1 MSSLLHRLG
10 RSSARHPWR
19 VLTGWLLVICAVF
32 GIVSASGGSD
42 YIDQFKVPGSD
53 STRAQEVLEKEFPEA
68 SGTSVIVV
76 YHTDEGR
83 LDAPERRTAVA
94 EASRTIQ
101 TLDHVV
107 AAPDP
112 LLPQAKAL
120 SGDGRTAHTTVTY
133 GAPIDALDEKDFE
146 ALEEATA
153 SVEQAGVELSY
164 EGALVDKSTEEES
177 MSELIGL
184 IAAMVILLVSFG
196 TFVAMGLPILTA
208 LLGLAL
214 GTGGNILLSQ
224 VTTIGSAAPTVAT
237 MIGLGVGI
245 DYALFLVTRHR
256 TNLDNG
262 MDPEESAGHSLATAG
277 QALIFA
283 GFTVVIALMGLQLVG
298 IPYVGSFG
306 YTSAIVVSVMV
317 LAAITLLPAL
327 LGLVGHR
334 INRLRLLKLRPAPN
348 GSAFWRRWA
357 TMITRRPK
365 TAVAASL
372 VLMGLLAVPAL
383 DMRLGQPDN
392 GTKNEHTTQRVAY
405 DHLAEAFGP
414 GFNGPLTISL
424 SAPDPAGLQSTGAEV
439 VEAIKQ
445 DPGIATVGTPV
456 PNEKGTTA
464 ILTAVPET
472 SPQDEATSELV
483 DRIRADVLP
492 GALADSASEAHVTG
506 PTAANIDMADR
517 ISERLVLFIG
527 AVVGISLLLLVF
539 AFRSVWVPV
548 KAAALNV
555 LSVFA
560 SYGAVVTVFQNG
572 HGSKLIGLDG
582 TVPIISFV
590 PMMLFA
596 ILFGLSMDYEVF
608 VVSRIREEY
617 ARTKNAAA
625 SVVEGVAHTGRVVSA
640 AAIIMVT
647 VFGCFVI
654 GDDPIIKMFGLG
666 LSLAVALDAFVVR
679 LVLVPAL
686 MKLMGDSSWKLPR
699 WLDRVLP
706 HIDLEGGG
714 HAPQA
719 EPRQVPRPVDP
730 GRADEPTDEDF
741 APVG

>member
-32 GIVSASGGSD
+32 GIAGAGGGSD

-76 YHTDEGR
+76 YHAEEGR
-83 LDAPERRTAVA
+83 LDTPERRAAVA
-94 EASRTIQ
+94 EASHKAQ
-101 TLDHVV
+101 ALNHVV

-112 LLPQAKAL
+112 LTPGAGSL
-120 SGDGRTAHTTVTY
+120 SEDGRTAHTTVTY
-133 GAPIDALDEKDFE
+133 GAPLDELGEKDFE
-146 ALEEATA
+146 ALEEANA
-153 SVEQAGVELSY
+153 AAEHAGVELSY
-164 EGALVDKSTEEES
+164 EGALVDNSTEQES

-214 GTGGNILLSQ
+214 GSGGNILLSQ
-224 VTTIGSAAPTVAT
+224 LTTIGSAAPTVAT

-262 MDPEESAGHSLATAG
+262 MDPEESAGHALATAG
-277 QALIFA
+277 QALVFA
-283 GFTVVIALMGLQLVG
+283 GFTVVIALMGLQIVG

-306 YTSAIVVSVMV
+306 YTSALVVTVMV
-317 LAAITLLPAL
+317 AAAITLLPAL
-327 LGLVGHR
+327 LGLLGHR
-334 INRLRLLKLRPAPN
+334 INRLRVLKLRPAPN

-357 TMITRRPK
+357 TAVTRRPK

-372 VLMGLLAVPAL
+372 VLMGLLAFPAL

-392 GTKNEHTTQRVAY
+392 GTKNVDATQRIAY

-424 SAPDPAGLQSTGAEV
+424 STPDRASLESTGADV
-439 VEAIKQ
+439 VKALRQ

-456 PNEKGTTA
+456 PNQKGTTA
-464 ILTAVPET
+464 IVTAVPTT

-492 GALADSASEAHVTG
+492 GAVDGARGEAHVTG

-539 AFRSVWVPV
+539 AFRSLWVPV
-548 KAAALNV
+548 KAAVLNV

-617 ARTKNAAA
+617 ARTKNASA

-686 MKLMGDSSWKLPR
+686 MKLMGDASWKLPR
-699 WLDRVLP
+699 RLDRLLP
-706 HIDLEGGG
+706 HVDLEGGRHG
-714 HAPQA
+714 ADA
-719 EPRQVPRPVDP
+719 EPRQAPPAVGPD
-730 GRADEPTDEDF
+730 RAGEPTDEDF

>member
-1 MSSLLHRLG
+1 MSTLLQRLG

-19 VLTGWLLVICAVF
+19 VVTGWLLVICAVF
-32 GIVSASGGSD
+32 GFAAAGGGPD
-42 YIDQFKVPGSD
+42 YVDEFRVPGSD
-53 STRAQEVLEKEFPEA
+53 STRAQDVLEDEFPQA

-76 YHTDEGR
+76 YHAPDGR
-83 LDAPERRTAVA
+83 LDDPGRRAAVTGSTERMR
-94 EASRTIQ
+94 

-112 LLPQAKAL
+112 LAPEAGAL

-133 GAPIDALDEKDFE
+133 GAAIDQLGEKDFE
-146 ALEEATA
+146 ALREANGA
-153 SVEQAGVELSY
+153 AEQAGVELAY
-164 EGALVDKSTEEES
+164 EGVLVDNSTKEHS
-177 MSELIGL
+177 NAELIGL
-184 IAAMVILLVSFG
+184 VAAMVILLVSFG

-224 VTTIGSAAPTVAT
+224 VVTIGSAAPTVAT

-256 TNLDNG
+256 AGLDKG
-262 MDPEESAGHSLATAG
+262 MDPQESAGQALATAG
-277 QALIFA
+277 QALVFA
-283 GFTVVIALMGLQLVG
+283 GFTAVVALMGLQLVG

-306 YTSAIVVSVMV
+306 HTSAIVVTVMV
-317 LAAITLLPAL
+317 LAALTLLPAL

-334 INRLRLLKLRPAPN
+334 IDRLRLFKVRPARH

-357 TMITRRPK
+357 TVVTGRPK
-365 TAVAASL
+365 AAVAASL

-405 DHLAEAFGP
+405 DHLAASFGP

-424 SAPDPAGLQSTGAEV
+424 TTPDRAALDRTGAAV
-439 VEAIKQ
+439 VEAVRR
-445 DPGIATVGTPV
+445 DPGIATVGAPV

-464 ILTAVPET
+464 VVTAVPKT
-472 SPQDEATSELV
+472 SPQDEATSALV
-483 DRIRADVLP
+483 DRIRSDVLP
-492 GALADSASEAHVTG
+492 AALHGTGEAHVTG
-506 PTAANIDMADR
+506 PTAANIDIADR
-517 ISERLVLFIG
+517 ISGRLVLFIG
-527 AVVGISLLLLVF
+527 TVVGISLLLLVL

-548 KAAALNV
+548 KAAVLNV

-560 SYGAVVTVFQNG
+560 SYGVVVTVFQNG
-572 HGSKLIGLDG
+572 HGSGLIGLDG

-617 ARTKNAAA
+617 ARTKDAAT
-625 SVVEGVAHTGRVVSA
+625 SVVEGVAHTGRVVCA
-640 AAIIMVT
+640 AAVIMVT

-686 MKLMGDSSWKLPR
+686 MTLMGDASWKLPR

-706 HIDLEGGG
+706 YLDLEGGG
-714 HAPQA
+714 HPPRTAPH
-719 EPRQVPRPVDP
+719 QVPRPAGPGDADDP
-730 GRADEPTDEDF
+730 ADKEY
-741 APVG
+741 APVR